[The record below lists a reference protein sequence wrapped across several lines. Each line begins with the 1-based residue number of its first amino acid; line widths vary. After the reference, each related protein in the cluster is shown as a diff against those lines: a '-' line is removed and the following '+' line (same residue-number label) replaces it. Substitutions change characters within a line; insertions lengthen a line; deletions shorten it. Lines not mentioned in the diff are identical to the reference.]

1 MSFNSIGTNGVE
13 IEKGTNIAG
22 IKKNYEEV
30 LRISVWS

>member
-22 IKKNYEEV
+22 IKKNYEV